1 MYDIVM
7 YRDFLDLW
15 FICKCKLYLHNEK
28 KYLHIALYACTYTYV
43 CAGVGGYDGDGDIT
57 KPDNLVAFQNY
68 VLEQTEGM
76 GVHFVMA
83 DGVRMYR
90 NATGTYM

>member
-1 MYDIVM
+1 MREI
-7 YRDFLDLW
+7 W
-15 FICKCKLYLHNEK
+15 FFDRS
-28 KYLHIALYACTYTYV
+28 YTYV
-43 CAGVGGYDGDGDIT
+43 CTGVGGYDGDGDIT

-90 NATGTYM
+90 KATGTCNKSAYEMGGERKGV

>member
-1 MYDIVM
+1 M
-7 YRDFLDLW
+7 
-15 FICKCKLYLHNEK
+15 
-28 KYLHIALYACTYTYV
+28 CT
-43 CAGVGGYDGDGDIT
+43 GVGGYDGDGDIT

-90 NATGTYM
+90 NATGTCS